1 MAVDVSKELAE
12 ILEEYHGELDDAI
25 ETVFSDVA
33 RETKAMLKSTSPRS
47 NSGGK
52 HYANGW
58 TVDIN
63 KRAKTTTVYNK
74 TKPGLTHLLENGH
87 AVKNQFGTWGRVD
100 GRPHIKPA
108 EEWANAQIER
118 RITEV
123 LDK

>member
-33 RETKAMLKSTSPRS
+33 RETKAMLKSTSPRTEG
-47 NSGGK
+47 GGK

-58 TVDIN
+58 AVNIN
-63 KRAKTTTVYNK
+63 KRSKTTTVYNK

-87 AVKNQFGTWGRVD
+87 QVRNQYGTYQPLSGT
-100 GRPHIKPA
+100 PHIKPA

-118 RITEV
+118 RIMEV
-123 LDK
+123 LNK